1 MPLTQGF
8 HGYNRALVGTSL
20 TAQFRFRRCVQYDAE
35 VRMDTETAE
44 LVEPCDELPSDWE
57 LKLAELK
64 LMQLSTA
71 DLDEVSRGQ
80 SSIAILD

>member
-1 MPLTQGF
+1 
-8 HGYNRALVGTSL
+8 
-20 TAQFRFRRCVQYDAE
+20 
-35 VRMDTETAE
+35 MDTETAE

-64 LMQLSTA
+64 LLQLSTA

-80 SSIAILD
+80 SSMAILD